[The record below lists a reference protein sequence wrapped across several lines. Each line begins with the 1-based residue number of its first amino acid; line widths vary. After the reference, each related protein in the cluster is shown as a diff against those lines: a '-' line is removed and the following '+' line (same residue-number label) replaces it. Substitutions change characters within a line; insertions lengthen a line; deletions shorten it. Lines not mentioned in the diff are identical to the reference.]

1 MKKLVS
7 LLIAL
12 LMVLTMASAVAESD
26 VTTVKLIVPS
36 DHLEFMEQLF
46 VPFMEANPDIK
57 VEVDGTANGWDGV
70 STKVITMLAGGEQV
84 DIAAVSTSY

>member
-36 DHLEFMEQLF
+36 DHLEFMEQLL

-70 STKVITMLAGGEQV
+70 STKVIMFLLV
-84 DIAAVSTSY
+84 F

>member
-57 VEVDGTANGWDGV
+57 V
-70 STKVITMLAGGEQV
+70 
-84 DIAAVSTSY
+84 